1 MSSRNSGPVV
11 DNVTREGDRS
21 STAWTWCE
29 WLGGSVHCVTESVP
43 VLCYEL
49 VVAAQISRLSDLES
63 WDPISENI
71 GEPGLVHL
79 NSQPPCLVV

>member
-1 MSSRNSGPVV
+1 M
-11 DNVTREGDRS
+11 
-21 STAWTWCE
+21 
-29 WLGGSVHCVTESVP
+29 TESVP